1 MPNVLSA
8 TFCACA
14 LTASFALG
22 GMSGG
27 LNRSL
32 TTCVRGEAASLSYA
46 AARDCRYSCRE
57 RGGRWRGVELVGGVA
72 VPAQPSGCVL
82 VGVSLGASGAIGG
95 GQHTASQQ
103 TSASGRP
110 SLSQGGAGYIMG
122 VLESWW
128 ELGGWAMAEFYRE
141 LRERPGLQFDLCF
154 MGRTEPLASRSSFTP
169 LHWER
174 KSHASCLHGVAPAP
188 IGVPPACGSAAAV
201 GEVWNNDDGDQIMMA
216 SQVSDGL
223 LGGCI
228 PSGTAYSAHAE
239 VMRYMPGSPN
249 SAVANRT
256 RGRAARRPVVE
267 AQAAAPG
274 GGGAQADLGDRA
286 AGAAATAEAAAVEM
300 AQFQAM
306 LESVDAAFEP
316 AGAAGPTHEYLDD
329 DDAAYADALYYWG
342 PVAEARR
349 RAAWEVHI
357 RDEMADAHVCI
368 TERECCICFESLGD
382 DSSCG
387 AVCRLACGGGTHL
400 FHMLRASAGG
410 GRRRARS
417 AARSAGQTTLA
428 LRRGPSCGR
437 RCRRMWRFRHRR
449 PGRRR
454 THRRRQRGMLC
465 RQRRGTTISTV
476 RAHAAPLPPAG
487 AHAWLRHPLARV
499 ASPHRVHGVLR
510 RGSRG
515 HDGRDRCWPA
525 GAL

>member
-1 MPNVLSA
+1 
-8 TFCACA
+8 
-14 LTASFALG
+14 
-22 GMSGG
+22 
-27 LNRSL
+27 
-32 TTCVRGEAASLSYA
+32 
-46 AARDCRYSCRE
+46 
-57 RGGRWRGVELVGGVA
+57 
-72 VPAQPSGCVL
+72 
-82 VGVSLGASGAIGG
+82 
-95 GQHTASQQ
+95 
-103 TSASGRP
+103 
-110 SLSQGGAGYIMG
+110 
-122 VLESWW
+122 
-128 ELGGWAMAEFYRE
+128 
-141 LRERPGLQFDLCF
+141 
-154 MGRTEPLASRSSFTP
+154 
-169 LHWER
+169 
-174 KSHASCLHGVAPAP
+174 
-188 IGVPPACGSAAAV
+188 
-201 GEVWNNDDGDQIMMA
+201 MMA

-306 LESVDAAFEP
+306 LESVDAAFQP

-400 FHMLRASAGG
+400 FHATCVGRGWQASGQERCPLCRADHAGTPEGAFVWTAMSAHV
-410 GRRRARS
+410 
-417 AARSAGQTTLA
+417 
-428 LRRGPSCGR
+428 
-437 RCRRMWRFRHRR
+437 WRFRHRR

-454 THRRRQRGMLC
+454 MHRRRQRGMLC

-476 RAHAAPLPPAG
+476 RTLRALRWRAAGTPSTTTP
-487 AHAWLRHPLARV
+487 RSI
-499 ASPHRVHGVLR
+499 ASSRRWVTSRTYPRRCVPIGHGR
-510 RGSRG
+510 T
-515 HDGRDRCWPA
+515 
-525 GAL
+525 